1 MSEVNTKFVGVF
13 PVYDITFEID
23 TSGGATTPVWVT
35 VADMESAGLSIDTT
49 VETWNS
55 LTEGGWQRALATA
68 KAFTL
73 SMSGKRSIGDAGND
87 YVASKTYANGRE
99 CDSKMRMTFPNGDTF
114 EGGVVISVTENGGGD
129 STNVAPLAFDLISNG
144 KPKYTPATTA

>member
-1 MSEVNTKFVGVF
+1 MPDTKFVGVF

-23 TSGGATTPVWVT
+23 TSGGASTPVFVP
-35 VADMESAGLSIDTT
+35 VADMESAGLAIDTG

-73 SMSGKRSIGDAGND
+73 SMNGKRCIGDPGND
-87 YVASKTYANGRE
+87 YIASKMLVNGRD
-99 CDSKMRMTFPNGDTF
+99 CDSKFQMTFPNGDKLS
-114 EGGVVISVTENGGGD
+114 GNVVIQVTECGGGD
-129 STNVAPLAFDLISNG
+129 STNVAPLAFDLVSNG
-144 KPKYTPATTA
+144 KPEYTAAT